1 MGLSTVIAMGVFLFW
16 FLVVLHGL
24 CFRKNCPTYLTWP
37 APAAST
43 FPPLSPTRSGWT
55 GCPSTSASSSPG
67 DTAVHQRPEWK
78 VDPFCGR
85 VKTCLLGDRL
95 ECSKRPMRK

>member
-37 APAAST
+37 APAAYY
-43 FPPLSPTRSGWT
+43 FPSSLSHSDG
-55 GCPSTSASSSPG
+55 
-67 DTAVHQRPEWK
+67 
-78 VDPFCGR
+78 
-85 VKTCLLGDRL
+85 LDRL
-95 ECSKRPMRK
+95 PFNLSKFISR

>member
-16 FLVVLHGL
+16 FLVVLHGP

-43 FPPLSPTRSGWT
+43 FLPSPPYSG
-55 GCPSTSASSSPG
+55 G
-67 DTAVHQRPEWK
+67 
-78 VDPFCGR
+78 
-85 VKTCLLGDRL
+85 LDRL
-95 ECSKRPMRK
+95 PFNLSKFISR

>member
-43 FPPLSPTRSGWT
+43 FSPSPPPLGRAGQVALQPQQVHLQVTLQ
-55 GCPSTSASSSPG
+55 STSARSG
-67 DTAVHQRPEWK
+67 K
-78 VDPFCGR
+78 
-85 VKTCLLGDRL
+85 
-95 ECSKRPMRK
+95 